1 MRVQFVYRGDRPDDA
16 YGGHQYKII
25 AEWQIDARIA
35 AAAEEMGLTVGRLN
49 DITQNFRIVSNA
61 KRLFN
66 ATLFGVI
73 PHQGVEVSFV
83 SPVEYRYMSYAG
95 HI

>member
-1 MRVQFVYRGDRPDDA
+1 MSA
-16 YGGHQYKII
+16 CCGHQYKII
-25 AEWQIDARIA
+25 AEWQLDAPLADA
-35 AAAEEMGLTVGRLN
+35 ADELGLDVGRLN
-49 DITQNFRIVSNA
+49 AISRNFRLVSNA
-61 KRLFN
+61 KRLNN

-83 SPVEYRYMSYAG
+83 SPVRYQHMSYEG